1 MPLERIRRGLR
12 IGQPL
17 SAAGASAH
25 RRAVVIDAFTTPRLI
40 HPGAWWLWA
49 LGLAVAAARTT
60 NPLLLLMIAVAAG
73 VVVAERRVPGPWG
86 NSYLAFAKFG
96 LLIIAIRVLLEIF
109 LGAANFGPTLF
120 ALPEVPLPE
129 WMAGVQLGG
138 PVTLAGLLQAIF
150 EGLRIAVLLLCIGA
164 ANSLVN
170 PSRLLRIVPAA
181 LYEVGVA
188 VVVCM
193 STAPIL
199 VSDASR
205 IREARRL
212 RGRPTSGLRSWSQ
225 MAMPLFSGAL
235 ERSVALAASMDS
247 RGYGRTAGI
256 PRRARQSTVGL
267 LLLGLVGMLIGL
279 YGLLDGSTPGVAGVS
294 VIGWP
299 MLLLGVALAT
309 TGSLLAGK
317 RVSRTRYRPDIW
329 AFPEWLVVTCGVIPA
344 TGFIL
349 LGNDPAMSGPTY
361 PLSWPE
367 VPWALVPLLLI
378 ATLPAI
384 LSPPVPQLNE
394 FEESDQTDA
403 SAAVA
408 A

>member
-1 MPLERIRRGLR
+1 MI
-12 IGQPL
+12 
-17 SAAGASAH
+17 AAL
-25 RRAVVIDAFTTPRLI
+25 TTPRLV

-86 NSYLAFAKFG
+86 KSYIAFVKFG
-96 LLIIAIRVLLEIF
+96 LLVIAIRVVLEIF
-109 LGAANFGPTLF
+109 LGAPNFGPTLF
-120 ALPEVPLPE
+120 SLPEIPLPE

-138 PVTLAGLLQAIF
+138 PVTVAGLLQAVF
-150 EGLRIAVLLLCIGA
+150 DGLRIAVLLVCIGA

-199 VSDASR
+199 VSDAAR

-212 RGRPTSGLRSWSQ
+212 RGRSTSGLRSWSE

-256 PRRARQSTVGL
+256 PRKARLTTSAL
-267 LLLGLVGMLIGL
+267 LLLGLIGMLIGL
-279 YGLLDGSTPGVAGVS
+279 YGLLDGSTPGVAGVT

-299 MLLLGVALAT
+299 MLLLGVALAA

-329 AFPEWLVVTCGVIPA
+329 GLPEWLIVTCGVIPA
-344 TGFIL
+344 VGFVL
-349 LGNDPAMSGPTY
+349 LGSNPALTGPTY
-361 PLSWPE
+361 PFGWPE
-367 VPWALVPLLLI
+367 IPLAALPLLLV
-378 ATLPAI
+378 AALPAV
-384 LSPPVPQLNE
+384 LAPPLPRQNDAANE
-394 FEESDQTDA
+394 QQPERT
-403 SAAVA
+403 AVTA
-408 A
+408 